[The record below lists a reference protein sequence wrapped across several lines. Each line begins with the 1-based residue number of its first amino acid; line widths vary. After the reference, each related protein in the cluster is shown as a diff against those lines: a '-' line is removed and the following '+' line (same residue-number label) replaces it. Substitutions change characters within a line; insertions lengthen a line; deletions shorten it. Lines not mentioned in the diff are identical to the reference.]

1 MKNYDVVIIGGGT
14 AGIFAAYELYNLHP
28 ELEIAIV
35 EQGNPIQKRVC
46 PIIAGKT
53 KGCINCSS
61 CCIMNGFGGAGAFSD
76 GKFNFTTEFGGW
88 LHDYIP
94 PDEVMNL
101 IEYVD
106 SINIRFGATTERF
119 STYSKEAVEL
129 EKQALHYDLHLLKAA
144 VKHLGTEKNLKI
156 LSNIAEDLSKKIDLL
171 CNMEVEHILNR
182 EDGKY
187 ELSIL
192 NAENILCTYLIVA
205 PGRSGAEWFSSECKN
220 MGINLINNQVD
231 IGVRVELP
239 AAVFEHITDVVYE
252 AKLVYRTKQY
262 GDSVR
267 TFCMNPYGHVVTE
280 NVDGI
285 ITVNGHSYSDAS
297 LRSENTNFAL
307 LVSNRFTQPFNE
319 PYQYGKRIASLSN
332 MLGGGVLVQRFGDLI
347 KGVRTNEHRMS
358 KSFTKPT
365 LNATPGDLSLAL
377 PKRHLDNIIE
387 MIYALDKVAPGTA
400 NYDTLLYGVEVKFY
414 SSRIELTREL
424 VRMWGRCRRYAGVVT
439 GRGKRRLCSE
449 EHRKTAVAFLSFR
462 TIFLPDLHCCIHSQI
477 REGFLY
483 AGLFSEAD
491 CKNLVL

>member
-53 KGCINCSS
+53 KGCINCCS

-424 VRMWGRCRRYAGVVT
+424 ETAHRNLFACGDGAGVT
-439 GRGKRRLCSE
+439 RGLSQAGASGVYVARNIAKRL
-449 EHRKTAVAFLSFR
+449 
-462 TIFLPDLHCCIHSQI
+462 
-477 REGFLY
+477 
-483 AGLFSEAD
+483 
-491 CKNLVL
+491 

>member
-297 LRSENTNFAL
+297 REAKTRILHCSSATVSHSRST
-307 LVSNRFTQPFNE
+307 
-319 PYQYGKRIASLSN
+319 
-332 MLGGGVLVQRFGDLI
+332 
-347 KGVRTNEHRMS
+347 
-358 KSFTKPT
+358 
-365 LNATPGDLSLAL
+365 
-377 PKRHLDNIIE
+377 
-387 MIYALDKVAPGTA
+387 
-400 NYDTLLYGVEVKFY
+400 
-414 SSRIELTREL
+414 SRINTENGSLRFPI
-424 VRMWGRCRRYAGVVT
+424 
-439 GRGKRRLCSE
+439 CSA
-449 EHRKTAVAFLSFR
+449 AVYWYSA
-462 TIFLPDLHCCIHSQI
+462 
-477 REGFLY
+477 
-483 AGLFSEAD
+483 SEI
-491 CKNLVL
+491 